1 MSRDL
6 EISFA
11 SNNARATMPGVPVD
25 ANALS
30 APYTALAKG
39 AAAVGGGLA
48 DLAKIAMKKD
58 AAAIVADTL
67 TSVHEDTNRDYLEA
81 QRNSRTNTGD
91 PDGSGNVSAIDT
103 IVRFP
108 EEAGVNPD
116 LNGKTFSQYV
126 LGSYDQRTKDRL
138 SKIKNPIAQQE
149 LRNKFTTLRNQLAG
163 QALDFEAR
171 TILDTRKVMVGQAAD
186 RMGRLVLD
194 NPMLYDSQVA
204 LLQQSIDGAGLGADT
219 AVVKDKMANQLAVS
233 AAKGWIEVDPLK
245 AKELLSSDAASFRR
259 NLSPDQ
265 VAALKS
271 QAESAFDQKMAQAR
285 QTLSMEE
292 ASHKQSLL
300 ETGEGIP
307 GYEAQLKRAYAD
319 NPEVLK
325 SKLEEYDIMRG
336 AYTHKTAM
344 DGMPLSKLADYA
356 RGQRPP
362 AGDTQYANKSKVSD
376 FLEKYAAE
384 QMKLAQE
391 DPGLLVEQL
400 NQKKF
405 DEIQDT
411 RQRALLRLALEEQ
424 KGIPEERRRMLANA
438 ERDGIIQT
446 IQSAQPNE
454 VLSVIQ
460 RFTQEYDAGNPN
472 EQGLSDH
479 FYRELTVKKD
489 GLAPVYNVLLQNVRD
504 GSPVAFDLVRSLT
517 LSDELKK
524 YKPAEADQKK
534 LYEKVDKQMKDWSQ
548 GFLYGTAE
556 NLPQVNEMRQVVA
569 DLAKLY
575 VVDQRMDE
583 GAAVDKAT
591 RKLITDKLAVSNGTL
606 QIPRVIYDQG
616 KRVPAVARTIQANLR
631 DAKFS
636 ILKGEIPFDIERTF
650 GGAPDFIDAKTRKEI
665 IGTALKR
672 GYWKTNADY
681 SGAYFMVPLVN
692 GDLPILDKN
701 GGPFSI
707 SFADAQN
714 RSGKIKSSKKNPY
727 DAVPRVDMFVEP
739 QG

>member
-1 MSRDL
+1 
-6 EISFA
+6 
-11 SNNARATMPGVPVD
+11 
-25 ANALS
+25 
-30 APYTALAKG
+30 
-39 AAAVGGGLA
+39 
-48 DLAKIAMKKD
+48 
-58 AAAIVADTL
+58 
-67 TSVHEDTNRDYLEA
+67 
-81 QRNSRTNTGD
+81 
-91 PDGSGNVSAIDT
+91 
-103 IVRFP
+103 
-108 EEAGVNPD
+108 
-116 LNGKTFSQYV
+116 
-126 LGSYDQRTKDRL
+126 
-138 SKIKNPIAQQE
+138 
-149 LRNKFTTLRNQLAG
+149 
-163 QALDFEAR
+163 
-171 TILDTRKVMVGQAAD
+171 MVGQAAD

-194 NPMLYDSQVA
+194 NPMLYESQVE

-219 AVVKDKMANQLAVS
+219 AAIKDKMANQLAVS
-233 AAKGWIEVDPLK
+233 AAKGWIEVDPIK

-265 VAALKS
+265 VSALKS
-271 QAESAFDQKMAQAR
+271 QAEAAFDQKMAQVR
-285 QTLSMEE
+285 QTLSLEE
-292 ASHKQSLL
+292 SSHKQSLL

-319 NPEVLK
+319 NPEVLQN
-325 SKLEEYDIMRG
+325 KLEEYAIMRG

-344 DGMPLSKLADYA
+344 DGMSLSKLSEYA

-362 AGDTQYANKSKVSD
+362 AGDAQYANKSKVSD

-384 QMKLAQE
+384 QMRLAQE

-405 DEIQDT
+405 DEVQDP
-411 RQRALLRLALEEQ
+411 RQRALLRMALEEQ
-424 KGIPEERRRMLANA
+424 KGIPTEQRRMLTNS

-446 IQSAQPNE
+446 IQAAPPND
-454 VLSVIQ
+454 VLAVIQ
-460 RFTQEYDAGNPN
+460 RFTQQYDAGSPG
-472 EQGLSDH
+472 EQGLSDQ

-489 GLAPVYNVLLQNVRD
+489 GLAPTYNVLLQNVRD

-534 LYEKVDKQMKDWSQ
+534 LYEKVDKKMKDWSQ

-556 NLPQVNEMRQVVA
+556 NLTQVNEMRQVVA

-583 GAAVDKAT
+583 SAAVDKAT

-606 QIPRVIYDQG
+606 QIPKVIYDQG
-616 KRVPAVARTIQANLR
+616 RKVPAVARTIQANLR

-636 ILKGEIPFDIERTF
+636 ILRGELSFDVERTF
-650 GGAPDFIDAKTRKEI
+650 GGAPDFLDDKTRKEI

-692 GDLPILDKN
+692 GDLPIIDSS
-701 GGPFSI
+701 GGPLMLSFS
-707 SFADAQN
+707 DAQN
-714 RSGKIKSSKKNPY
+714 RTGKLKNAKKTSP
-727 DAVPRVDMFVEP
+727 DGTVAAERAAAE
-739 QG
+739 QTR